1 MGCPDCPKKQNHQSY
16 CDHDTKSTVF
26 IEGNTEIIM
35 FRKVV
40 IPASMGDE
48 TDVPVEVG
56 KYRNVI
62 LEYEAN
68 KNVYIY
74 SSDGVPSRLS
84 AEVEKDF
91 NNLANRPKYAGV
103 VMSSD
108 TDIPSVSDTK
118 AEIEEELND
127 TKASLETAI
136 ASEASAR
143 EAADTSLST
152 ALAEETGNRTAADTA
167 LGERIDTLAGTQSA
181 DIAALEAEIATKQKA
196 LTAGYG
202 IGLDNQG
209 NISVTLDEVPYVLVN
224 ALPNTPASGNE
235 NKIHLVPLEDDASKY
250 YPYLYITELSEWKPI
265 TTFYPSIDLA
275 DYATTS
281 YVDTQIATTSGD
293 VTQIVTSLTTM
304 INDETLARQG
314 ADNTLQ
320 TQIDTV
326 VAASDVK
333 DIVGTKAALNSYDTS
348 TLGNNDIIKVLKDES
363 QNDATTYYRWST
375 STSTFTLIGSEGP
388 YYTKSEVNGL
398 ITLQT
403 TDPGTG
409 ATLAANHFIGV
420 Y

>member
-1 MGCPDCPKKQNHQSY
+1 MGCPDCKKKQNHQSY

-48 TDVPVEVG
+48 TAVPVEVG

-74 SSDGVPSRLS
+74 SSDGIPARLS

-91 NNLANRPKYAGV
+91 NNLDNRPKYAGV
-103 VMSSD
+103 IMSSD
-108 TDIPSVSDTK
+108 TNIPSVSEAK
-118 AEIEEELND
+118 ADVESQLNEVQA
-127 TKASLETAI
+127 TLETAL
-136 ASEASAR
+136 ATEASTR
-143 EAADTSLST
+143 ETANT
-152 ALAEETGNRTAADTA
+152 ALATNLAAEIGNRTAADTA
-167 LGERIDTLAGTQSA
+167 LGERIDAVEASQAGDVS
-181 DIAALEAEIATKQKA
+181 ALEAEIATKQDA

-202 IGLDNQG
+202 ISLSGST
-209 NISVTLDEVPYVLVN
+209 ISVNIDEKAYVI
-224 ALPNTPASGNE
+224 AQELPAQPASGDE
-235 NKIHLVPLEDDASKY
+235 NKIHMVPLEDDASKY
-250 YPYLYITELSEWKPI
+250 YPYLWISELGEWKPI

-275 DYATTS
+275 DYATTA
-281 YVDTQIATTSGD
+281 YVDTQIATTGGD
-293 VTQIVTSLTTM
+293 VSTIAANLTTM
-304 INDETLARQG
+304 INDETGARTA
-314 ADNTLQ
+314 ADSNLQ
-320 TQIDTV
+320 SQIDII

-333 DIVGTKAALNSYDTS
+333 DIVGTKTELDNYDTT
-348 TLGNNDIIKVLKDES
+348 TLGNNDIIKVLQDS
-363 QNDATTYYRWST
+363 TQNNATTYYRWNAST
-375 STSTFTLIGSEGP
+375 SAFVLIGSEGP
-388 YYTKSEVNGL
+388 YYTKSEVNNL
-398 ITLQT
+398 ITLTT